1 MTTERKCPIL
11 LALTV
16 SLASYAGL
24 PAGAQAPSN
33 PSQRIHL
40 APGSLSQ
47 DSETV
52 LNALR
57 APVPANELKKFA
69 GDFTTLVHELH
80 DLNSLHPEV
89 QGSMIETQRKLAALT
104 PAQWTA
110 LANAWDRTALSSVVQ
125 RLGSRPRRPEATP
138 SLTAATPEPGAELS
152 KPAAMAAEDV
162 SATNTLSVA
171 NYGICAPTSAPSF
184 LGADSIPSSTST
196 DYDLFASLQAANAA
210 LIPLAVLCDDF
221 VEILGEGTNAE
232 GCIPYGIAE
241 AVAFAIQ
248 TSLQADE
255 FCDSGVLGAEND
267 AAYFNTIAIYNN
279 LNTGVTSITNQLAST
294 QNDLDGHLTKVDS
307 DVNAHITAIDADI
320 DTHVA
325 AINTNVDTS
334 IANANANLTAQITAI
349 DNDIDGRV
357 TGVSSSV
364 ANAVSSL
371 STQITSTDTDIDARL
386 AAVNTNT
393 NSSVSAVNADI
404 DNHVAAATVN
414 IDTAVANADTD
425 VDNHLTAID
434 ADLNTRLAAVDA
446 HVLAQGSQAGSE
458 ITTLQ
463 AINLRLEIE
472 QSLAAGAT
480 VGIFETPKA
489 QGGYLELVGTTVQTV
504 ITGLVA
510 AGQSVGNAQSNE
522 NAGNTAFAAGQF
534 LAAYYDYMSAYQT
547 AAK

>member
-1 MTTERKCPIL
+1 MRTGSKCPIL
-11 LALTV
+11 LALTF
-16 SLASYAGL
+16 SLAAFAGL
-24 PAGAQAPSN
+24 PARAQAPLN
-33 PSQRIHL
+33 PSHRTHFT
-40 APGSLSQ
+40 PGGPSQ
-47 DSETV
+47 DSEMV
-52 LNALR
+52 LNTLR
-57 APVPANELKKFA
+57 APIPANELHSFA
-69 GDFTTLVHELH
+69 SDFTTLVNELH
-80 DLNSLHPEV
+80 DLNPLHPEV
-89 QGSMIETQRKLAALT
+89 QSWMAETQRKLVSLS

-110 LANAWDRTALSSVVQ
+110 LANAWDRPALSTAVQ
-125 RLGSRPRRPEATP
+125 RLRSHTPRSNAAP
-138 SLTAATPEPGAELS
+138 SLTAATPEPDAEPT
-152 KPAAMAAEDV
+152 KPAAMAADDV

-184 LGADSIPSSTST
+184 LGADSIPSTTST

-248 TSLQADE
+248 ISLQADE
-255 FCDSGVLGAEND
+255 FCDGSVLSAEND

-279 LNTGVTSITNQLAST
+279 LNSGVTSITNQLTNT
-294 QNDLDGHLTKVDS
+294 QDDLDAHLTKVDS

-334 IANANANLTAQITAI
+334 IATANANLAAQITSI

-357 TGVSSSV
+357 TGVGSSV
-364 ANAVSSL
+364 ANAASSL
-371 STQITSTDTDIDARL
+371 STLITSTDTEIDTRL

-393 NSSVSAVNADI
+393 NSSVSAVNTDI
-404 DNHVAAATVN
+404 DNHVAATTLN

-425 VDNHLTAID
+425 VDNHLSAVD
-434 ADLNTRLAAVDA
+434 ADLNTHLAAVDA

-463 AINLRLEIE
+463 ALNLRLEIE

-489 QGGYLELVGTTVQTV
+489 QGGYLEVVGTTVQTV
-504 ITGLVA
+504 ITGLAA
-510 AGQSVGNAQSNE
+510 AGQGVGNAQSYE
-522 NAGNTAFAAGQF
+522 NAGNTAFAGGQF
-534 LAAYYDYMSAYQT
+534 QTAYYDYMSAYQT